1 MIQMMNNR
9 YKRLEIDLDVNTL
22 NVHLL
27 ELILC
32 ML

>member
-1 MIQMMNNR
+1 MMQMMNNR

-27 ELILC
+27 ELIL
-32 ML
+32 